1 MPRSYEL
8 DRRLDT
14 RCFWRKDAPLWR
26 GVDFGRRGRR
36 ERLKEIK
43 KIRYD
48 EERKGRI
55 IKRCNR
61 SRKVK
66 ERLGKG

>member
-1 MPRSYEL
+1 M
-8 DRRLDT
+8 
-14 RCFWRKDAPLWR
+14 WR